1 MSSRF
6 PFSANPIGWFMVAYS
21 DELKPAG
28 VMPLHYF
35 GRDFVLFRGHDGE
48 AHVLDA
54 FCPHL
59 GAHLGH
65 GGCVV
70 ENTISCPFHGW
81 RFDGGG
87 ACVSIPYAKKIPPA
101 ASLRRWPV
109 CERNG
114 MIFMYHAPAAG
125 EGPGWEI
132 PTLPEHE
139 SAEWTGYTRRRW
151 RVRTNVHEIIENAF
165 DVAHFRFVHGAT
177 RMPEST
183 VSMAGPLFQIRSR
196 TAFESPAGV
205 TEGDLD
211 IDTFGFGMF
220 TARYN
225 GLIETLIISAVT
237 PIDDEHVDVRFT
249 FTIKRLPDE
258 GATAFVAQTFIEEAC
273 RQVEQDI
280 SVWEHKKFL
289 PRPLLCEGDGPIGTF
304 RKWARQFYGD
314 NPAPALAPAK
324 AG

>member
-1 MSSRF
+1 MSARF
-6 PFSANPIGWFMVAYS
+6 PFSASPIGWFMVAYS
-21 DELKPAG
+21 DELRPAG
-28 VMPLHYF
+28 VMPLRYF

-70 ENTISCPFHGW
+70 DNTIACPFHGW

-87 ACVSIPYAKKIPPA
+87 ACVSIPYARKIPPA

-114 MIFMYHAPAAG
+114 MIFVYHAPA
-125 EGPGWEI
+125 EGDRPGWEI

-139 SAEWTGYTRRRW
+139 SARWTPYTRRRW

-165 DVAHFRFVHGAT
+165 DVAHFPCVHGAT
-177 RMPEST
+177 RVPEAT
-183 VSMAGPLFQIRSR
+183 VSMAGPLCQIRSR
-196 TAFESPAGV
+196 TAFDSPGGPIEA
-205 TEGDLD
+205 DID
-211 IDTFGFGMF
+211 IDTFGVGMF
-220 TARYN
+220 TARYS
-225 GLIETLIISAVT
+225 GLIQTLIISAVT

-249 FTIKRLPDE
+249 FTIRRVPDD
-258 GATAFVAQTFIEEAC
+258 GATAFVAQTFMEEAC

-280 SVWEHKKFL
+280 AVWEHKKFL
-289 PRPLLCEGDGPIGTF
+289 ARPLLCEGDGPIGLF
-304 RKWARQFYGD
+304 RRWARQFYVD
-314 NPAPALAPAK
+314 SPAPQLAPAK